1 MIIVPQTPITDASFL
16 KWKAHKVEGNDGNG
30 SFHYYVIPLIDV
42 DEEELM
48 YVEDIPTL
56 FSSDSD
62 NLKDSNG
69 NTIYTMRLFDDDL
82 PELQTEE
89 EVEILFKILTK
100 KEITL

>member
-1 MIIVPQTPITDASFL
+1 MITVPQTPITDASFQR
-16 KWKAHKVEGNDGNG
+16 WKAHKVEGSDGE
-30 SFHYYVIPLIDV
+30 STFHYYVIPLIDV
-42 DEEELM
+42 DEEELS
-48 YVEDIPTL
+48 YIEDIPTL

-89 EVEILFKILTK
+89 EVEILFKLLTK
-100 KEITL
+100 REITL